1 MPVMQSVV
9 YVLEY
14 TSLCCDHSWFTAYC
28 HALNNTLEGLAIN
41 VAIERKRVVL
51 LMPAI
56 KLPML

>member
-1 MPVMQSVV
+1 MPVMQNVV
-9 YVLEY
+9 YVL
-14 TSLCCDHSWFTAYC
+14 DSWFTAYC

-41 VAIERKRVVL
+41 VAIERKCVVL